1 MRQLWMVILL
11 VLCLPLGVGGLWA
24 EPASGTT
31 PVAEDSEQS
40 WRILIDPSARL
51 TLEEV
56 VAQRP
61 LFQRLDSQS
70 YSAPSSDQA
79 VWLQINLPPY
89 AQPHW
94 LWLYAPR
101 MQHLDF
107 YLLRDTELER
117 HVATGELRPFHERPL
132 PDRAYI
138 FALPNDSESRTA
150 YIRLQSDHVM
160 LTWFELID
168 EAGLVQQSREAY
180 LFGTLL
186 GALAL
191 LLLYNLLRFN
201 RSRSYSHLGLAGL
214 HLALLVSAL
223 ANGGLLGMRSPVL
236 LPYQA
241 LIADIAMLLAFG
253 FLLGFILDFYQQR
266 CTPWGK
272 RLLAL
277 QISGIGLLAVLMLFI
292 PQLRSAWLLYGAVL
306 LASGTATAVA
316 LHHWRL
322 GHAPARLLLV
332 GMLVMDAGLI
342 LMLPM
347 LLGLNQLAPH
357 WLTAMLF
364 GMTTCSGL
372 ILSLAVQER
381 QRQIRA
387 SHRTQHTAEAVS
399 SAEQKTRAD
408 FLASISHEIRTP
420 MNGVLGMSELLLD
433 TSLSPKQRDYVQTIH
448 SSGNELLNLI
458 NEILDIT
465 KLESGQIELDDVQF
479 DLNALIEDCLGIF
492 RTKAEM
498 QKVEL
503 ISFVQP
509 HMAHIVT
516 GDPTRLRQT
525 LLSLLENAFRQTEE
539 GEVLLVAAIDETDG
553 QTRLRFTVQDSG
565 RPLEAQECEALL
577 NAELD
582 SSNFLATTGQAG
594 HFGLIV
600 ARQLVHL
607 MKGEFGI
614 QSGEATGNTLWVSL
628 PLTAKPVEQSTSDL
642 NVSLLGARLLVVDDN
657 NTCRKVLEQQ
667 CSSWGMEVTTAASG
681 KEALAL
687 LRTKAH
693 LHEYFD
699 VVLLDQDMPG
709 ITGMQLASKI
719 REDFS
724 LNHDIL
730 LIMLTG
736 MSSSPSKILA
746 RNAGIK
752 RVLAKPVAGYTLKTT
767 LADELAS
774 HRNSVTPRFFATEKA
789 LPIPEDFRVLVAED
803 NSISTKVIRGMLN
816 KLNLK
821 PDTASDGEQALA
833 AIKAQHYD
841 LVLMDCEMPV
851 LDGFQATAQLRAW
864 EARENRPRT
873 PVVALTA
880 HILSEHR
887 ERAREAGMDGH
898 MAKPV
903 EMSQLRELIEHW
915 AAIRSATSGVPA
927 PRG

>member
-1 MRQLWMVILL
+1 MRQLWTVILL
-11 VLCLPLGVGGLWA
+11 ILCLPIGVGGLWSGPAASATPMA
-24 EPASGTT
+24 EHADQT
-31 PVAEDSEQS
+31 

-61 LFQRLDSQS
+61 LFQRLDGLS
-70 YSAPSSDQA
+70 YSAPSSGQA
-79 VWLQINLPPY
+79 VWLQVSLPAY

-94 LWLYAPR
+94 LWFHAPR
-101 MQHLDF
+101 MQQLDF
-107 YLLRDTELER
+107 YLLRDNRLER
-117 HVATGELRPFHERPL
+117 HVATGELRPPSARPL

-138 FALPNDSESRTA
+138 FSLPNDEQPRTA
-150 YIRLQSDHVM
+150 YIRLQSDYVM

-168 EAGLVQQSREAY
+168 EVGLAQQTDDAY
-180 LFGTLL
+180 LTGTLL
-186 GALAL
+186 GALTL
-191 LLLYNLLRFN
+191 LLLYNLLRFR
-201 RSRSYSHLGLAGL
+201 RSASKSHLGLAGL
-214 HLALLVSAL
+214 HAALLVSAL
-223 ANGGLLGMRSPVL
+223 ANGGLLAMWTPAL
-236 LPYQA
+236 LAYQV
-241 LIADIAMLLAFG
+241 LIADLATLLAFAA
-253 FLLGFILDFYQQR
+253 LLSFILDFCQQR
-266 CTPWGK
+266 CTPLGK

-277 QISGIGLLAVLMLFI
+277 QIGAIVVLALLMLFI
-292 PQLRSAWLLYGAVL
+292 PPLRSAWLLYGAVL
-306 LASGTATAVA
+306 LALVSATGVA

-322 GHAPARLLLV
+322 GHAPARLLLA
-332 GMLVMDAGLI
+332 GMLLMDAGFI
-342 LMLPM
+342 LLLPM
-347 LLGLNQLAPH
+347 LLGFNQLAPH
-357 WLTAMLF
+357 WLCTLLY
-364 GMTTCSGL
+364 GMATCSGL

-387 SHRTQHTAEAVS
+387 SHRSQHTAEAVT
-399 SAEQKTRAD
+399 SAEQKTKAD

-420 MNGVLGMSELLLD
+420 MNGVLGMTELLLG
-433 TSLSPKQRDYVQTIH
+433 TSLSARQRDYVQTIH
-448 SSGNELLNLI
+448 SAGNELLNLI
-458 NEILDIT
+458 NEILDIS

-479 DLNALIEDCLGIF
+479 DLNALIEDSLGIF
-492 RTKAEM
+492 RAKAEL

-503 ISFVQP
+503 ISFIQP
-509 HMAHIVT
+509 QMPHIVS

-539 GEVLLVAAIDETDG
+539 GEVLLVAAVDETDG
-553 QTRLRFTVQDSG
+553 QTRLRITVQDNG
-565 RPLEAQECEALL
+565 RALEAQECEALL

-582 SSNFLATTGQAG
+582 SRDFLTATG
-594 HFGLIV
+594 HGGRLGLIV

-614 QSGEATGNTLWVSL
+614 QTGDVTGNTLWISL
-628 PLTAKPVEQSTSDL
+628 PLAAKPLEQPGTDHDGPL
-642 NVSLLGARLLVVDDN
+642 PGARLLVVDDN
-657 NTCRKVLEQQ
+657 DTCRKVLSQQ

-699 VVLLDQDMPG
+699 AVLLDQDMPG
-709 ITGMQLASKI
+709 MTGMQLASKI

-724 LNHDIL
+724 LNHDLL

-736 MSSSPSKILA
+736 MSSSPSKIVA

-752 RVLAKPVAGYTLKTT
+752 RIFGKPVAGYTLKTT
-767 LADELAS
+767 LAEELAS
-774 HRNSVTPRFFATEKA
+774 HRSSHPQRSLARHKTQ
-789 LPIPEDFRVLVAED
+789 PIPDDFRILVAED

-816 KLNLK
+816 KLGLK

-864 EARENRPRT
+864 EARENRPHT

-903 EMSQLRELIEHW
+903 EMSQLRELIERW
-915 AAIRSATSGVPA
+915 ASIKTAARRLPD
-927 PRG
+927 P

>member
-1 MRQLWMVILL
+1 MRHLWTVILL
-11 VLCLPLGVGGLWA
+11 ILWLPTGMAGLWS
-24 EPASGTT
+24 EPVSGAAPAADHADQT
-31 PVAEDSEQS
+31 
-40 WRILIDPSARL
+40 WRILVDPSARL

-56 VAQRP
+56 IAQRP
-61 LFQRLDSQS
+61 LFQRLNSPS
-70 YSAPSSDQA
+70 YSAPSSDHA
-79 VWLQINLPPY
+79 VWLQVNLPPY

-101 MQHLDF
+101 MQYLDF
-107 YLLRDTELER
+107 YLLRDTELQR
-117 HVATGELRPFHERPL
+117 HDATGELRAHSTQPL
-132 PDRAYI
+132 LNRAYV
-138 FALPNDSESRTA
+138 FALPNDGEPRTA
-150 YIRLQSDHVM
+150 YVRLQSDHVM

-168 EAGLVQQSREAY
+168 GAGLAQQTGDAY
-180 LFGTLL
+180 LFGALF

-191 LLLYNLLRFN
+191 LLLYNLLRFS

-214 HLALLVSAL
+214 HGALLISAL
-223 ANGGLLGMRSPVL
+223 ANGGLLGVWPGL
-236 LPYQA
+236 LPHQA
-241 LIADIAMLLAFG
+241 LIADIALLLAFG
-253 FLLGFILDFYQQR
+253 ALLGFILDFYRHR
-266 CTPWGK
+266 CTAWGK
-272 RLLAL
+272 RLLTL
-277 QISGIGLLAVLMLFI
+277 QIGAIALLAALMLLL

-306 LASGTATAVA
+306 LASASATLVA

-322 GHAPARLLLV
+322 GHAPARLLLL
-332 GMLVMDAGLI
+332 GMLVMDAGFI

-347 LLGLNQLAPH
+347 LLGFSQLAPH
-357 WLTAMLF
+357 WLSAMLF
-364 GMTTCSGL
+364 GVATCSGL

-387 SHRTQHTAEAVS
+387 SHRTQHTAQAIS
-399 SAEQKTRAD
+399 SAEQKSRAD
-408 FLASISHEIRTP
+408 FLAGISHEIRTP

-433 TSLSPKQRDYVQTIH
+433 TSLSARQRDYVQTIH

-458 NEILDIT
+458 NEILDLT

-479 DLNALIEDCLGIF
+479 DLNALIEDSLGIF
-492 RTKAEM
+492 RAKAEM

-503 ISFVQP
+503 ISFIQP
-509 HMAHIVT
+509 QMSYIAT
-516 GDPTRLRQT
+516 GDPIRLRQI
-525 LLSLLENAFRQTEE
+525 LQSLLENAFRQTEE
-539 GEVLLVAAIDETDG
+539 GEVLLVAAVDEDDG
-553 QTRLRFTVQDSG
+553 QTRLRITVQDNG
-565 RPLEAQECEALL
+565 RPLDAQAREALL

-582 SSNFLATTGQAG
+582 SRNVRAATLQGG
-594 HFGLIV
+594 RLGLIV
-600 ARQLVHL
+600 TRQLVHL

-614 QSGEATGNTLWVSL
+614 QTGEVTGNTLWVSL
-628 PLTAKPVEQSTSDL
+628 PLIAKPLEQSGSDL
-642 NVSLLGARLLVVDDN
+642 NGPLRGARLLVVDDN
-657 NTCRKVLEQQ
+657 TTCRKVLDQQ
-667 CSSWGMEVTTAASG
+667 CSSWGMDVTSAASG

-687 LRTKAH
+687 LRSKAH

-709 ITGMQLASKI
+709 MTGLQLASKI

-736 MSSSPSKILA
+736 MSSSPSKIVA

-752 RVLAKPVAGYTLKTT
+752 RILAKPVAGYTLKTT
-767 LADELAS
+767 LADELAN
-774 HRNSVTPRFFATEKA
+774 HRSSVAPRFFATDKA
-789 LPIPEDFRVLVAED
+789 LPIPEDFRILVAED
-803 NSISTKVIRGMLN
+803 NGISTKVIRGMLN
-816 KLNLK
+816 KLDLK
-821 PDTASDGEQALA
+821 PDTVADGEQALA

-903 EMSQLRELIEHW
+903 EMSQLRELIKHW
-915 AAIRSATSGVPA
+915 AAVKAAAHRA
-927 PRG
+927 PHS